1 MEILLGI
8 TSGKWLKL
16 SLKNG
21 FLFKPALWPVSLKL
35 LLIGLR
41 NSIYANK
48 EIKEY
53 EPQIQ
58 ATKITKAPI
67 FILGHW
73 RTGTSLL
80 HKLLSMDPQFTYP
93 TVFDVYNPETFLTTG
108 KMLEQRLE
116 RMKAEKRPM
125 DNMVVSYK
133 DPAED
138 EFAINTLTLR
148 SPLMGWSFPTKEA
161 YFEKYLTLH
170 DISEAERQDW
180 KEKFLYFLKK
190 LTFKNNRPLL
200 LKSPHHTARIKT
212 LLEIFPDAKF
222 IHIRRNPYHTFRST
236 YSLYKNTVA
245 NLGFGKRDINADME
259 AVINRFKIM
268 YEVFF
273 KEKDQIKEGHFFE
286 LSFEEL
292 EQNFSAGIEKIYNG
306 LQISGFET
314 YAPILKQY
322 LDEQKDYKKNVHQP
336 IPNEWKQKINDKWK
350 FCFDKWNYS
359 IEP

>member
-8 TSGKWLKL
+8 TTGKWLKL
-16 SLKNG
+16 GFQNG
-21 FLFKPALWPVSLKL
+21 FVLKPAMWPASLKL
-35 LLIGLR
+35 LLISLR
-41 NSIYANK
+41 NSIYAKK
-48 EIKEY
+48 EIEQY
-53 EPQIQ
+53 ETQIQ
-58 ATKITKAPI
+58 ATEIKKPPV

-138 EFAINTLTLR
+138 EFALNTLSLK
-148 SPLMGWSFPTKEA
+148 SPLMGWSFPQKEA
-161 YFEKYLTLH
+161 YFEKYLTFH
-170 DISEAERQDW
+170 EISEAERLEW
-180 KEKFLYFLKK
+180 KEQFIYFLKK
-190 LTFKNNRPLL
+190 LTLKNDKQLI

-212 LLEIFPDAKF
+212 LLEIYPDAKF

-245 NLGFGKRDINADME
+245 NLGFGKRDINADMD
-259 AVINRFKIM
+259 AVINRFEVM
-268 YEVFF
+268 YRFF
-273 KEKDQIKEGHFFE
+273 MEEKKQIKTGHFFE

-292 EQNFSAGIEKIYNG
+292 EQDFSAGIKKIYDG
-306 LQISGFET
+306 LQIPGFEN
-314 YAPILKQY
+314 YAPILTDY
-322 LDEQKDYKKNVHQP
+322 LETQKDYKKNKHKP
-336 IPNEWKQKINDKWK
+336 IPAEWKQKINEKWR
-350 FCFDKWNYS
+350 FCFEEWDYP